1 MKKSDDK
8 MLAVNYSTY
17 RNNLKEYCDRATDD
31 SETIIVTRKGEKNIV
46 VMSLNEYNNIME
58 NLKVLKNPNYFVELF
73 RSLQQLNQG
82 KVVIK
87 TIEELE
93 TMEQ

>member
-87 TIEELE
+87 TIVELE